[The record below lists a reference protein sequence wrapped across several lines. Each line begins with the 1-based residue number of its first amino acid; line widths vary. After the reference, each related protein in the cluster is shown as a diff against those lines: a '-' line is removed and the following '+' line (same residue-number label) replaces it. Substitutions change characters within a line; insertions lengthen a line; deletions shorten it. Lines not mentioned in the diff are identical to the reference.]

1 MFILCDK
8 DNNIFTSNIIS
19 VDGEFCNS
27 LCGKFQGAQIKRDKN
42 YIFLK
47 IKLPYLPD
55 FPDKA

>member
-27 LCGKFQGAQIKRDKN
+27 LCGKFQGGT
-42 YIFLK
+42 
-47 IKLPYLPD
+47 
-55 FPDKA
+55 DKA